1 MTSPL
6 HDLVTG
12 IIKQVINIKLQDFMG
27 AKEVFKVSWMKIDRI
42 GNIDAIVPEIDQTYP
57 LSKGQDPEILV
68 FFKRQ

>member
-42 GNIDAIVPEIDQTYP
+42 GNIDAVIPEIDQTYP
-57 LSKGQDPEILV
+57 LFKGQDPEIRV